1 MVPALAA
8 TICFQPARFLFFCR
22 KKLHFETL
30 TRINWRGLAYSI
42 VSMSAPRILVVDDH
56 DIVRQGVCAL
66 ISSQPDWVVCG
77 EARSGREAVRMASEL
92 LPDIVV
98 MDLLMPDLNGLD
110 AARQIKKKH
119 PSIEILI
126 LSGHEETE
134 LIQSVFDAGIRAYIF
149 KSQAR
154 AHLVPAITALL
165 ARKPYLTSRI
175 SEVLF
180 RRFEEQ
186 TAGHEKEA
194 RCDAPLTAREREI
207 VQLLAEG
214 RSNKE
219 VASGLAISI
228 KTVETHRAS
237 IMRKLNLDSLSD
249 LVRYAIRNKIIE
261 P

>member
-1 MVPALAA
+1 MTTA
-8 TICFQPARFLFFCR
+8 
-22 KKLHFETL
+22 
-30 TRINWRGLAYSI
+30 
-42 VSMSAPRILVVDDH
+42 RILVVDDH

-66 ISSQPDWVVCG
+66 VTAQAGWEVCG
-77 EARSGREAVRMASEL
+77 EARSGREALRLAEEL
-92 LPDIVV
+92 RPDIII

-110 AARQIKKKH
+110 AARQIKKH
-119 PSIEILI
+119 LPSAETVILT
-126 LSGHEETE
+126 GHEDAD

-149 KSQAR
+149 KSEAR
-154 AHLVPAITALL
+154 THLVPAITSLL
-165 ARKPYLTSRI
+165 THKPYLTARV

-180 RRFEEQ
+180 RRFEQHSAGGEKLSRAD
-186 TAGHEKEA
+186 TA
-194 RCDAPLTAREREI
+194 LTAREREI
-207 VQLLAEG
+207 VQLLSEG

-219 VASGLAISI
+219 VASSLAISA

>member
-1 MVPALAA
+1 MDASIPRSNNLLSP
-8 TICFQPARFLFFCR
+8 TQISFFLPKR
-22 KKLHFETL
+22 LHFAARTRFNCPTL
-30 TRINWRGLAYSI
+30 H
-42 VSMSAPRILVVDDH
+42 MSAPRILVVDDH

-66 ISSQPDWVVCG
+66 IAAQPDWIVCG
-77 EARSGREAVRMASEL
+77 EARTGRDAIRLAAEL
-92 LPDIVV
+92 TPEIVV

-110 AARQIKKKH
+110 AARQIKKH
-119 PSIEILI
+119 LPSTEILV

-154 AHLVPAITALL
+154 THLVPAITALL
-165 ARKPYLTSRI
+165 AHKPYLTSRI

-180 RRFEEQ
+180 RRFEQQQ
-186 TAGHEKEA
+186 TAGQEKEGRA
-194 RCDAPLTAREREI
+194 DAPLTAREREI

-214 RSNKE
+214 HSNKE
-219 VASGLAISI
+219 VASSLAISI

-237 IMRKLNLDSLSD
+237 IMRKLSLDSLSD
-249 LVRYAIRNKIIE
+249 LVRFAIRSKIIE

>member
-1 MVPALAA
+1 
-8 TICFQPARFLFFCR
+8 
-22 KKLHFETL
+22 
-30 TRINWRGLAYSI
+30 
-42 VSMSAPRILVVDDH
+42 MSAARILVVDDH

-66 ISSQPDWVVCG
+66 VTSQPDWEICG
-77 EARSGREAVRMASEL
+77 EARSGREAISMAADL
-92 LPDIVV
+92 KPDVII

-110 AARQIKKKH
+110 AARQIKKH
-119 PSIEILI
+119 LPSVEVLV
-126 LSGHEETE
+126 LSGHEDSD

-154 AHLVPAITALL
+154 THLVPAVTALL
-165 ARKPYLTSRI
+165 ARKPYLTSHI

-180 RRFEEQ
+180 RRFEQ
-186 TAGHEKEA
+186 QATGSEKEGRA
-194 RCDAPLTAREREI
+194 DAALTAREREI
-207 VQLLAEG
+207 IQLLAEG

-219 VASGLAISI
+219 VASDLSISI

>member
-1 MVPALAA
+1 MPAA
-8 TICFQPARFLFFCR
+8 
-22 KKLHFETL
+22 
-30 TRINWRGLAYSI
+30 
-42 VSMSAPRILVVDDH
+42 RILVADDH

-66 ISSQPDWVVCG
+66 VTSQPDWEVCG
-77 EARSGREAVRMASEL
+77 EARSGREAVRMAAEL
-92 LPDIVV
+92 RPDVII

-110 AARQIKKKH
+110 AARQIKKQV
-119 PSIEILI
+119 PSVEILV
-126 LSGHEETE
+126 LSGHEDSE

-154 AHLVPAITALL
+154 THLVPAIAALL
-165 ARKPYLTSRI
+165 TRKPYLTSRI

-180 RRFEEQ
+180 RRFEQ
-186 TAGHEKEA
+186 QSAGGEKEA
-194 RCDAPLTAREREI
+194 RADAGLTAREREI
-207 VQLLAEG
+207 IQLLAEG

-219 VASGLAISI
+219 VASDLAISV

>member
-1 MVPALAA
+1 MV
-8 TICFQPARFLFFCR
+8 
-22 KKLHFETL
+22 
-30 TRINWRGLAYSI
+30 
-42 VSMSAPRILVVDDH
+42 SA
-56 DIVRQGVCAL
+56 
-66 ISSQPDWVVCG
+66 QPDWEICG
-77 EARSGREAVRMASEL
+77 EARSGREALRMATEL
-92 LPDIVV
+92 KPDVII

-110 AARQIKKKH
+110 AARQIKRQL
-119 PSIEILI
+119 PSVEILI
-126 LSGHEETE
+126 LSGHEDSE
-134 LIQSVFDAGIRAYIF
+134 LIQTVFDAGFRAYIF

-154 AHLVPAITALL
+154 DHLVPAVTALL
-165 ARKPYLTSRI
+165 AHKPYLTARV

-186 TAGHEKEA
+186 AAGGKKEG
-194 RCDAPLTAREREI
+194 RGDAALTAREREI
-207 VQLLAEG
+207 IQLLAEG

-219 VASGLAISI
+219 VASNLTISI

>member
-1 MVPALAA
+1 MP
-8 TICFQPARFLFFCR
+8 
-22 KKLHFETL
+22 H
-30 TRINWRGLAYSI
+30 S
-42 VSMSAPRILVVDDH
+42 RILVVDDH

-66 ISSQPDWVVCG
+66 ISAQPDWEVCG
-77 EARSGREAVRMASEL
+77 EARNGREAIRMAAEL
-92 LPDIVV
+92 RPDVIV

-110 AARQIKKKH
+110 AARQIKKQL
-119 PSIEILI
+119 PSVEILV

-134 LIQSVFDAGIRAYIF
+134 LIQSVFDAGIRAYVF

-154 AHLVPAITALL
+154 VHLLPAITALL
-165 ARKPYLTSRI
+165 DRKPYLTTRV

-180 RRFEEQ
+180 RRFEQ
-186 TAGHEKEA
+186 QVAGHEKEA
-194 RCDAPLTAREREI
+194 RGDAALTGREREI

-219 VASGLAISI
+219 VASSLTISI

-237 IMRKLNLDSLSD
+237 IMRKLGLESLSD
-249 LVRYAIRNKIIE
+249 LVRYAIRNKIVE

>member
-1 MVPALAA
+1 MA
-8 TICFQPARFLFFCR
+8 
-22 KKLHFETL
+22 
-30 TRINWRGLAYSI
+30 G
-42 VSMSAPRILVVDDH
+42 PRILVVDDH

-66 ISSQPDWVVCG
+66 ISAQPTWEICG
-77 EARSGREAVRMASEL
+77 EARNGREAVKLAGEL
-92 LPDIVV
+92 KPDIVI

-110 AARQIKKKH
+110 AARQIRKLS
-119 PSIEILI
+119 PSTEILI

-134 LIQSVFDAGIRAYIF
+134 LIQSVFDSGIRAYIF

-154 AHLVPAITALL
+154 SHLVPAVTALL
-165 ARKPYLTSRI
+165 GKKPYLTSRI

-180 RRFEEQ
+180 RRFEQES
-186 TAGHEKEA
+186 GGEKGGRPEA
-194 RCDAPLTAREREI
+194 ALTAREREI

-219 VASGLAISI
+219 VAASLTISI

-249 LVRYAIRNKIIE
+249 LVRYAIRHQIIE

>member
-1 MVPALAA
+1 
-8 TICFQPARFLFFCR
+8 
-22 KKLHFETL
+22 
-30 TRINWRGLAYSI
+30 
-42 VSMSAPRILVVDDH
+42 MSAARILVVDDH

-66 ISSQPDWVVCG
+66 VTSQPDWEICG
-77 EARSGREAVRMASEL
+77 EARSGREAISMAADL
-92 LPDIVV
+92 KPDVII

-110 AARQIKKKH
+110 AARQIKKH
-119 PSIEILI
+119 LPSVEVLV
-126 LSGHEETE
+126 LSGHEDSD

-154 AHLVPAITALL
+154 THLVPAVTALL

-180 RRFEEQ
+180 RRFEQ
-186 TAGHEKEA
+186 QAAGGEKEGRA
-194 RCDAPLTAREREI
+194 DAALTAREREI
-207 VQLLAEG
+207 IQLLAEG

-219 VASGLAISI
+219 VASDLSISI

>member
-1 MVPALAA
+1 MTTA
-8 TICFQPARFLFFCR
+8 
-22 KKLHFETL
+22 
-30 TRINWRGLAYSI
+30 
-42 VSMSAPRILVVDDH
+42 RILVVDDH

-66 ISSQPDWVVCG
+66 ITSEPGWEVCG
-77 EARSGREAVRMASEL
+77 EARSGREALRLAAEL
-92 LPDIVV
+92 RPDIIV

-110 AARQIKKKH
+110 AARQIKKH
-119 PSIEILI
+119 LPSVETLI
-126 LSGHEETE
+126 LSGHEDAD
-134 LIQSVFDAGIRAYIF
+134 LIQAVFDAGIRAYIF
-149 KSQAR
+149 KSEAR
-154 AHLVPAITALL
+154 THLVPALTALL
-165 ARKPYLTSRI
+165 ARKPYLTSRV

-180 RRFEEQ
+180 RRFEDQ
-186 TAGHEKEA
+186 TGGGGGEKQGRIDTA
-194 RCDAPLTAREREI
+194 LTAREREI

-219 VASGLAISI
+219 VAASLAIST

>member
-1 MVPALAA
+1 MTAA
-8 TICFQPARFLFFCR
+8 
-22 KKLHFETL
+22 
-30 TRINWRGLAYSI
+30 
-42 VSMSAPRILVVDDH
+42 RILVVDDH

-66 ISSQPDWVVCG
+66 ITSQPGWEICG
-77 EARSGREAVRMASEL
+77 EARSGREALRLAEEL
-92 LPDIVV
+92 KPDVII

-110 AARQIKKKH
+110 AARQIKKH
-119 PSIEILI
+119 LPSAETLI
-126 LSGHEETE
+126 LSGHEDSE

-149 KSQAR
+149 KSEAR
-154 AHLVPAITALL
+154 THLVPAVAALL
-165 ARKPYLTSRI
+165 NRKPYLTPRV

-180 RRFEEQ
+180 RRFEDQ
-186 TAGHEKEA
+186 TAGGEKLG
-194 RCDAPLTAREREI
+194 RVDAALTAREREI

-219 VASGLAISI
+219 VASALAIST

-237 IMRKLNLDSLSD
+237 IMRKLDLDSLSD

>member
-1 MVPALAA
+1 
-8 TICFQPARFLFFCR
+8 
-22 KKLHFETL
+22 
-30 TRINWRGLAYSI
+30 
-42 VSMSAPRILVVDDH
+42 MSAPRILVVDDH

-66 ISSQPDWVVCG
+66 IAAQPEWIVCG
-77 EARSGREAVRMASEL
+77 EARTGRDAIRLAVEL
-92 LPDIVV
+92 TPDVVV
-98 MDLLMPDLNGLD
+98 MDLLMPDLNGVD
-110 AARQIKKKH
+110 AARQIKKLL
-119 PSIEILI
+119 PATEILV

-134 LIQSVFDAGIRAYIF
+134 LIQTVFDAGIRAYIF

-154 AHLVPAITALL
+154 AHLVPAITALI
-165 ARKPYLTSRI
+165 AHKPYLTSKV

-180 RRFEEQ
+180 RRFEQ
-186 TAGHEKEA
+186 QAAGHEKEGRTEA
-194 RCDAPLTAREREI
+194 ALTAREREI

-219 VASGLAISI
+219 VASALAISI

-249 LVRYAIRNKIIE
+249 LVRFAIRSKIIE

>member
-1 MVPALAA
+1 MAV
-8 TICFQPARFLFFCR
+8 
-22 KKLHFETL
+22 
-30 TRINWRGLAYSI
+30 
-42 VSMSAPRILVVDDH
+42 PRILVVDDH

-66 ISSQPDWVVCG
+66 LSAEPGWEVCA
-77 EARSGREAVRMASEL
+77 EARSGREALRLAAETH
-92 LPDIVV
+92 PDVII

-110 AARQIKKKH
+110 AARQIKKQD
-119 PSIEILI
+119 PSVEILI
-126 LSGHEETE
+126 LSGHEDSE
-134 LIQSVFDAGIRAYIF
+134 LIQTAFDAGFRAYIF

-154 AHLVPAITALL
+154 EHLVPAVTALL
-165 ARKPYLTSRI
+165 NHKPYLTSRV

-186 TAGHEKEA
+186 GTAGGRKEGRA
-194 RCDAPLTAREREI
+194 DAALTAREREI
-207 VQLLAEG
+207 IQLLAEG
-214 RSNKE
+214 KSNKE

-237 IMRKLNLDSLSD
+237 IMRKLNLESLSD

>member
-1 MVPALAA
+1 MDEER
-8 TICFQPARFLFFCR
+8 ARD
-22 KKLHFETL
+22 KKLPEISFFRLKRLHFAAAS
-30 TRINWRGLAYSI
+30 RFYCGPPHSA
-42 VSMSAPRILVVDDH
+42 MSAPRILVVDDH

-66 ISSQPDWVVCG
+66 LSAQPEWIICG
-77 EARSGREAVRMASEL
+77 EAKNGREAIRKAEEL
-92 LPDIVV
+92 RPDVV
-98 MDLLMPDLNGLD
+98 IMDLLMPDLNGID
-110 AARQIKKKH
+110 AGRQIKKLL
-119 PSIEILI
+119 PATEILV

-154 AHLVPAITALL
+154 THLLPAVEALL
-165 ARKPYLTSRI
+165 AHKPYLTTPV

-180 RRFEEQ
+180 RRFEQ
-186 TAGHEKEA
+186 QASGQEKESRTEIA
-194 RCDAPLTAREREI
+194 LTAREREI

-219 VASGLAISI
+219 VASSLVISV

-249 LVRYAIRNKIIE
+249 LVRFAIRTKIIE

>member
-1 MVPALAA
+1 MAA
-8 TICFQPARFLFFCR
+8 ELR
-22 KKLHFETL
+22 
-30 TRINWRGLAYSI
+30 
-42 VSMSAPRILVVDDH
+42 
-56 DIVRQGVCAL
+56 
-66 ISSQPDWVVCG
+66 PDV
-77 EARSGREAVRMASEL
+77 
-92 LPDIVV
+92 II

-110 AARQIKKKH
+110 AARQIKKQV
-119 PSIEILI
+119 PSVEILV
-126 LSGHEETE
+126 LSGHEDSE

-154 AHLVPAITALL
+154 THLVPAIAALL
-165 ARKPYLTSRI
+165 TRKPYLTSRI

-180 RRFEEQ
+180 RRFEQ
-186 TAGHEKEA
+186 QSAGGEKEA
-194 RCDAPLTAREREI
+194 RADAGLTAREREI
-207 VQLLAEG
+207 IQLLAEG

-219 VASGLAISI
+219 VASDLAISV

>member
-1 MVPALAA
+1 
-8 TICFQPARFLFFCR
+8 
-22 KKLHFETL
+22 
-30 TRINWRGLAYSI
+30 
-42 VSMSAPRILVVDDH
+42 MSAARILVVDDH

-66 ISSQPDWVVCG
+66 VTSQPDWEICG
-77 EARSGREAVRMASEL
+77 EARSGREAISMAADL
-92 LPDIVV
+92 KPDVII

-110 AARQIKKKH
+110 AARQIKKH
-119 PSIEILI
+119 LPSVEVLV
-126 LSGHEETE
+126 LSGHEDSD

-154 AHLVPAITALL
+154 THLVPAVTALL

-180 RRFEEQ
+180 RRFEHQ
-186 TAGHEKEA
+186 AAGGEKEGRA
-194 RCDAPLTAREREI
+194 DAALTAREREI
-207 VQLLAEG
+207 IQLLAEG

-219 VASGLAISI
+219 VASDLSISI

>member
-1 MVPALAA
+1 MTTA
-8 TICFQPARFLFFCR
+8 
-22 KKLHFETL
+22 
-30 TRINWRGLAYSI
+30 
-42 VSMSAPRILVVDDH
+42 RILVVDDH

-66 ISSQPDWVVCG
+66 VTSQADWEVCG
-77 EARSGREAVRMASEL
+77 EARSGREAIRMAAEL
-92 LPDIVV
+92 RPDVV
-98 MDLLMPDLNGLD
+98 IMDLLMPDLNGLD
-110 AARQIKKKH
+110 AARQIKKH
-119 PSIEILI
+119 LPTVETLI
-126 LSGHEETE
+126 LSGHEDSE

-149 KSQAR
+149 KSEAR
-154 AHLVPAITALL
+154 THLVPAVTALL
-165 ARKPYLTSRI
+165 ARKPYLTARV

-186 TAGHEKEA
+186 AAGGEKQG
-194 RCDAPLTAREREI
+194 RTDAGLTAREREI

-219 VASGLAISI
+219 VASGLAIST

-237 IMRKLNLDSLSD
+237 IMRKLNMDSLSD

>member
-1 MVPALAA
+1 MDEVR
-8 TICFQPARFLFFCR
+8 ARSNNLLSSYEIYR
-22 KKLHFETL
+22 PLP
-30 TRINWRGLAYSI
+30 GI
-42 VSMSAPRILVVDDH
+42 VSTLPVRSVLMGKTHPMSAPRILVVDDH

-66 ISSQPDWVVCG
+66 IAAQPEWIVCG
-77 EARSGREAVRMASEL
+77 EARNGRDAIRLAAEL
-92 LPDIVV
+92 KPDVIV

-110 AARQIKKKH
+110 AARQIKKAT
-119 PSIEILI
+119 PEIEILV

-134 LIQSVFDAGIRAYIF
+134 LVQTVFDAGIRAYIF

-154 AHLVPAITALL
+154 THLVPGITALL
-165 ARKPYLTSRI
+165 SHKPYLTSKV

-180 RRFEEQ
+180 RRFEQ
-186 TAGHEKEA
+186 QASGQEKESRTEA
-194 RCDAPLTAREREI
+194 ALTAREREI

-219 VASGLAISI
+219 VASSLAISI

-237 IMRKLNLDSLSD
+237 IMRKLNLGSLSD
-249 LVRYAIRNKIIE
+249 LVRFAIRTKIIE

>member
-1 MVPALAA
+1 L
-8 TICFQPARFLFFCR
+8 
-22 KKLHFETL
+22 
-30 TRINWRGLAYSI
+30 
-42 VSMSAPRILVVDDH
+42 VSA
-56 DIVRQGVCAL
+56 
-66 ISSQPDWVVCG
+66 QPDWEICG
-77 EARSGREAVRMASEL
+77 EARSGREALRMATEL
-92 LPDIVV
+92 KPDVII

-110 AARQIKKKH
+110 AARQIKRQL
-119 PSIEILI
+119 PSVEILI
-126 LSGHEETE
+126 LSGHEDSE
-134 LIQSVFDAGIRAYIF
+134 LIQTVFDAGFRAYIF

-154 AHLVPAITALL
+154 DHLVPAVTALL
-165 ARKPYLTSRI
+165 AHKPYLTARV

-186 TAGHEKEA
+186 AAGGKKEG
-194 RCDAPLTAREREI
+194 RGDAALTAREREI
-207 VQLLAEG
+207 IQLLAEG

-219 VASGLAISI
+219 VASNLTISI

>member
-1 MVPALAA
+1 MP
-8 TICFQPARFLFFCR
+8 
-22 KKLHFETL
+22 
-30 TRINWRGLAYSI
+30 
-42 VSMSAPRILVVDDH
+42 APRILVVDDH

-66 ISSQPDWVVCG
+66 IAAQPEWTVCG
-77 EARSGREAVRMASEL
+77 EARTGRDAIRLATEL
-92 LPDIVV
+92 KPDVVV

-110 AARQIKKKH
+110 AARQIKKH
-119 PSIEILI
+119 SPEIEVLV

-154 AHLVPAITALL
+154 THLVPAITALL
-165 ARKPYLTSRI
+165 SHKPYLTSRI

-180 RRFEEQ
+180 RRFEQ
-186 TAGHEKEA
+186 QASGQEKEG
-194 RCDAPLTAREREI
+194 RTDAALTAREREI

-219 VASGLAISI
+219 VASSLAISI

-237 IMRKLNLDSLSD
+237 IMRKLNLGSLSD
-249 LVRYAIRNKIIE
+249 LVRFAIRTKIIE

>member
-1 MVPALAA
+1 MTTA
-8 TICFQPARFLFFCR
+8 
-22 KKLHFETL
+22 
-30 TRINWRGLAYSI
+30 
-42 VSMSAPRILVVDDH
+42 RILVVDDH

-66 ISSQPDWVVCG
+66 IVSQPGWEVCG
-77 EARSGREAVRMASEL
+77 EARSGREALRMAEESR
-92 LPDIVV
+92 PDVIV

-110 AARQIKKKH
+110 AARQIKKH
-119 PSIEILI
+119 LPAVETLI
-126 LSGHEETE
+126 LSGHEDSE

-149 KSQAR
+149 KSEAR
-154 AHLVPAITALL
+154 THLVPAITALL
-165 ARKPYLTSRI
+165 TRKPYLTARV

-186 TAGHEKEA
+186 AAGGEKQARADTA
-194 RCDAPLTAREREI
+194 LTAREREI

-219 VASGLAISI
+219 VASNLAIST